1 MFRNLLRVRRLPC
14 LLTVSATHIILDKP
28 YLLAINVRQAPA
40 FSSAETG
47 ITRCGRRALLAAELA
62 YFFRRPLSLPRATF
76 SPPPKLPNSPHSCRG
91 STVPVSCLQL
101 STWSIRNQSAEAEG
115 CVGRRSA
122 AGPLSL
128 RVNCRASQANHRRN
142 FLASP
147 ATRIPSSPVTS
158 SNSTPLPL
166 LPIFSQT
173 HPQRA
178 PISTHPWS
186 TRRRVS
192 TGHLSPPHGSTCK
205 ASSWPI
211 VTPSRRPSNGLV
223 VCLASLAD
231 VTPL

>member
-1 MFRNLLRVRRLPC
+1 VRKAEVLP
-14 LLTVSATHIILDKP
+14 
-28 YLLAINVRQAPA
+28 
-40 FSSAETG
+40 
-47 ITRCGRRALLAAELA
+47 AALA
-62 YFFRRPLSLPRATF
+62 YFFSPTAISTPSHLLP
-76 SPPPKLPNSPHSCRG
+76 SPKLPNRPHSCRG

>member
-1 MFRNLLRVRRLPC
+1 MVRKAEVL
-14 LLTVSATHIILDKP
+14 SA
-28 YLLAINVRQAPA
+28 
-40 FSSAETG
+40 
-47 ITRCGRRALLAAELA
+47 LA

-76 SPPPKLPNSPHSCRG
+76 SPPPKLPNRPHSCRG

-147 ATRIPSSPVTS
+147 ATRNPSSPVNS
-158 SNSTPLPL
+158 PNSTPLPL
-166 LPIFSQT
+166 LPIISQT

-178 PISTHPWS
+178 PQFHPS
-186 TRRRVS
+186 VEYPPTRIDWPSQSPTRL
-192 TGHLSPPHGSTCK
+192 HL
-205 ASSWPI
+205 
-211 VTPSRRPSNGLV
+211 
-223 VCLASLAD
+223 
-231 VTPL
+231 

>member
-1 MFRNLLRVRRLPC
+1 MRVRRLPC
-14 LLTVSATHIILDKP
+14 LLAEITHPHNSFQAISAH
-28 YLLAINVRQAPA
+28 YQRPA
-40 FSSAETG
+40 SSGIQQRGNKTG
-47 ITRCGRRALLAAELA
+47 ITWCGKRKFSQQHSHI
-62 YFFRRPLSLPRATF
+62 FFRRPLSLPRATF
-76 SPPPKLPNSPHSCRG
+76 SPPPKLPNRPHSCRG

>member
-1 MFRNLLRVRRLPC
+1 MVRKAEVLP
-14 LLTVSATHIILDKP
+14 
-28 YLLAINVRQAPA
+28 
-40 FSSAETG
+40 
-47 ITRCGRRALLAAELA
+47 AALA

-76 SPPPKLPNSPHSCRG
+76 SHPPKLPNRPHSCRG